1 MSHISRYLING
12 APTRSAGS
20 LWRAANMMIRPRC
33 VAAGAPPSRV
43 KKSRRLMGRTPTQG
57 LLVKY
62 SRSGPCIAAKAG
74 RSSPVRVIFVRS
86 TRSRRS
92 RHVRFAPIATK
103 FGPCGETSLS
113 ANSDLTHC
121 SKKDRYSI
129 TLSARSTRPA
139 GTSWPIA
146 FAVCRLMTNSNLV
159 CCSTRRSAGF
169 APRSQNRA
177 HAPAGPVTR
186 ISCELVWE

>member
-1 MSHISRYLING
+1 
-12 APTRSAGS
+12 
-20 LWRAANMMIRPRC
+20 MMIRPRC

-121 SKKDRYSI
+121 SKKDCYSI
-129 TLSARSTRPA
+129 TLSARSTRA
-139 GTSWPIA
+139 GGNFMAHRFCGLQIDDQLELSLLFDRKIG
-146 FAVCRLMTNSNLV
+146 RLCAAQPKPDACAGRCGDTHLV
-159 CCSTRRSAGF
+159 
-169 APRSQNRA
+169 
-177 HAPAGPVTR
+177 
-186 ISCELVWE
+186 